1 MVPKYDDDDRERPS
15 WREIDRRKDRSR
27 HVTPQTQRRRGRKA
41 EAERI
46 RQQALKAAE
55 SLFAGK
61 RGRPEY
67 QKALRTLEAQRGT
80 PKFQSTTKKFL
91 AEYGLPEEWSTLM
104 LLLDY
109 SDPKVVNE
117 VLQSLAAQVKSRTRV
132 EQQGL
137 QGKLRALALTTQ
149 DLELKQTAEA
159 LIAEI

>member
-1 MVPKYDDDDRERPS
+1 MVPKYDDDERERPS

-27 HVTPQTQRRRGRKA
+27 HVTPPPRPGRGRKA
-41 EAERI
+41 EAERL

-67 QKALRTLEAQRGT
+67 QKTLRTLEAQRGT
-80 PKFQSTTKKFL
+80 PKFQATAKKFL
-91 AEYGLPEEWSTLM
+91 AEYGLPEDWSTLN

-109 SDPKVVNE
+109 SDPEVVKE
-117 VLQSLAAQVKSRTRV
+117 VLQSLRALVKSRTRV

-137 QGKLRALALTTQ
+137 QGKLRTLALTTNN
-149 DLELKQTAEA
+149 LELKQAAEA
-159 LIAEI
+159 IIAEI